1 MSLLDLSTD
10 DADDGFGLDV
20 DELEMDIGADIFRPS
35 ATLADDSFLKDE
47 FSLDAMSLEP
57 LSFCEFGPFSPPS
70 SPRLRKKDASFT
82 HQEIGGVK
90 PEPATSLPPKYFKT
104 VRSSPQKRRMI
115 SRTLGQIKS
124 FSFSTPPPGPI
135 ALPPVAATPLTVVT
149 RSPSPKTIRPKKVD
163 EDVVIKEEPI
173 EAEPEPVVTPKRQA
187 ARMLLAPTPTASP
200 VSSPLPS
207 SPSPGASASSSMA
220 SPLRA
225 APSSPSTTTPI
236 YIKKEVLEDDAF
248 SPMVKMTNKN
258 VAATWT
264 TLQDMPTLPPRYY
277 RGPDS
282 SPEKKR
288 AHSTTFG
295 RMSTFSFKMPK
306 LDADADDSVNFMK
319 RGATMAPQ
327 P

>member
-10 DADDGFGLDV
+10 DADDGFGLAV

-57 LSFCEFGPFSPPS
+57 LLFCEFGPFSPPS

-82 HQEIGGVK
+82 HTATGSIK

-104 VRSSPQKRRMI
+104 
-115 SRTLGQIKS
+115 IKS
-124 FSFSTPPPGPI
+124 FSFSTPPPEPI
-135 ALPPVAATPLTVVT
+135 APVAATPLTVVT
-149 RSPSPKTIRPKKVD
+149 RTSSSPKPIRPKKVD
-163 EDVVIKEEPI
+163 EDVVIKEEAI

-200 VSSPLPS
+200 VASPQASPASPLRVMPS
-207 SPSPGASASSSMA
+207 SPSMA
-220 SPLRA
+220 
-225 APSSPSTTTPI
+225 TPI
-236 YIKKEVLEDDAF
+236 YIKKEVVDDAF
-248 SPMVKMTNKN
+248 SPMLEKSTTKN
-258 VAATWT
+258 VVSSAKWT

-295 RMSTFSFKMPK
+295 RMSSFSFKMPK
-306 LDADADDSVNFMK
+306 LAAAKTDDDSVNLMK
-319 RGATMAPQ
+319 RGAAMGQQ